1 MAEILTFE
9 WDALADELK
18 VGGMKFEKGT
28 FRQDGA
34 VIGGGGGMVVRNRG
48 GGVFEV
54 SVPAQ
59 YVPKKLK
66 PVEPVV
72 QPVAEPVATHTVA
85 PATDTLAPEV
95 ETVKP

>member
-28 FRQDGA
+28 FRHDGA
-34 VIGGGGGMVVRNRG
+34 VIGGNGGMVVRNRG

-66 PVEPVV
+66 PVQMEPPAVA
-72 QPVAEPVATHTVA
+72 PVAAAAAAH
-85 PATDTLAPEV
+85 TLAPAMS
-95 ETVKP
+95 TVKP